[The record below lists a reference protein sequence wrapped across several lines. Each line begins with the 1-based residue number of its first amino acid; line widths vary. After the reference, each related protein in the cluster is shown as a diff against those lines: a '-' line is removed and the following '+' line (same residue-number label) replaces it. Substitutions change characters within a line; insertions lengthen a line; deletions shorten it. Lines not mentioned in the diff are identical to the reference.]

1 MESDILQPLPRG
13 EGPAHNGEGPVHY
26 VDDGEFVRL
35 VLSRRKLER
44 VGKRGHA
51 GDRIRDVWT
60 GEVYE
65 LVPRSGDRSRRAR
78 TLARSSVAG
87 AGPSRRASSQRLPGV
102 AGAVLSHWQKTG

>member
-1 MESDILQPLPRG
+1 MESDILQPLPR
-13 EGPAHNGEGPVHY
+13 AEGPVHRGEGPIHY
-26 VDDGEFVRL
+26 VDDREFARL

-65 LVPRSGDRSRRAR
+65 LVPRSGDADPTVR
-78 TLARSSVAG
+78 TPTGG
-87 AGPSRRASSQRLPGV
+87 A
-102 AGAVLSHWQKTG
+102 H